1 MLLGDASPWSIAG
14 AVAAVALLWLVA
26 WVLEWAWWTPRRLG
40 RALRAQGLRGTR
52 YRLFTGDVP
61 ENARLS
67 REARLQPMPRGSHD
81 ITPRVQPMSCNVIKE
96 HGKFFHREIHKFVTS
111 EQAVFV
117 SPSMCFL
124 LEINS
129 SQLSEHLLRLCGL
142 SIHLVMCS
150 EPLIHS
156 MFVIE
161 DKSYMCG
168 ILVGM
173 YLADRRLKNYNMNF
187 DYHVTKHPCT
197 KMQGRCPS
205 LGLAQRRG

>member
-14 AVAAVALLWLVA
+14 AVAAVALLWLAA
-26 WVLEWAWWTPRRLG
+26 WILEWAWWTPRRLG

-67 REARLQPMPRGSHD
+67 REARLQPLPRGSHD

-96 HGKFFHREIHKFVTS
+96 HGKFFHREIHEFVTS

-129 SQLSEHLLRLCGL
+129 SQLYISREELQSATHQSCA
-142 SIHLVMCS
+142 LVPGGCNPS
-150 EPLIHS
+150 
-156 MFVIE
+156 
-161 DKSYMCG
+161 
-168 ILVGM
+168 
-173 YLADRRLKNYNMNF
+173 RR
-187 DYHVTKHPCT
+187 
-197 KMQGRCPS
+197 QGPIF
-205 LGLAQRRG
+205 QRRSPAAPLRWRLRSSVVRGVAGSTRFDCFYSSVV